1 MSMRVPSSTSP
12 GQDRL
17 EVRRLVLTLSVTGVI
32 LFGVLQFSLVD
43 RAEAQRKQGDS
54 LILADFSD
62 SPVGGLPKT
71 WTWKK
76 EDNDKNKPYKIVE
89 ESDGNRYLAA
99 DDNGESVILGN
110 ELQWD
115 LNEYPY
121 LEFRWRARSLPEGGD
136 ERYGDKNDS
145 AAGLYVTYRKKAG
158 MVPISAKFVWSST
171 LPVGSATRRSGVGRP
186 FNVVVDSGDEH
197 LNQWRTHVVDLT
209 EIFEKTFGGKPPKK
223 AIGIGV
229 LTDANSVGGIAA
241 ADYDYIRAL
250 RDAKPTISV
259 SDILEA
265 E

>member
-1 MSMRVPSSTSP
+1 MTFLVTAVSISLFSS
-12 GQDRL
+12 
-17 EVRRLVLTLSVTGVI
+17 
-32 LFGVLQFSLVD
+32 FSLVD

-62 SPVGGLPKT
+62 SPVGGLPKG

-76 EDNDKNKPYKIVE
+76 SDNNKNKPYKIVE

-99 DDNGESVILGN
+99 DDHGESVILGKEVEWN
-110 ELQWD
+110 LK
-115 LNEYPY
+115 EYPY
-121 LEFRWRARSLPEGGD
+121 LEFRWRARQLPVGGD
-136 ERYGDKNDS
+136 ERIGDKNDS
-145 AAGLYVTYRKKAG
+145 AVGLYVTYRKKMG
-158 MVPISAKFVWSST
+158 GTIPVSAKFVWSST
-171 LPVGSATRRSGVGRP
+171 LAVGSATQRSGVGRP

-197 LNQWRTHVVDLT
+197 LNQWRTHVVDLADV
-209 EIFEKTFGGKPPKK
+209 FDKTFAGKTQKT

-229 LTDANSVGGIAA
+229 LTDANSVGGTAA

-250 RDAKPTISV
+250 RNAKPTFAV